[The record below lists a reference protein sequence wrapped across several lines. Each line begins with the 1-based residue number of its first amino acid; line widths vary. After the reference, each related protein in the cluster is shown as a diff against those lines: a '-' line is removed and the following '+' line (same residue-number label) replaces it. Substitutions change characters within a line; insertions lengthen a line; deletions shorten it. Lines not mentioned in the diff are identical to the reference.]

1 MKNIFLLLVFFTT
14 SIFAQAPYDKTSVIL
29 KEKLSSS
36 ADDSK
41 LLIWVFFTDKGN
53 TLTKL
58 NTSPENIV
66 SPLSL
71 KRRAKTLDKSSLVDF
86 SDLQVNNEY
95 ISGLQ
100 SLGFELNQKSRWF
113 NGVSGYIIKKV
124 YNNILSLPYVK
135 NTDIVCR
142 FKKSPDIKEPNLNLN
157 KNNPVN
163 NPTGVNALNYGPSL
177 TQNQQIN
184 IPALHNLGFNGQGVT
199 VCIMDAGVTLLSHQA
214 FSSMHIIATYD
225 FVNHRKYIGDDSGGM
240 GEGSHGTMTL
250 STIGG
255 YVPSQLIGPAFGA
268 NFLVTKTEN
277 TSSETPTEEDNWIAA
292 MEWADSIGVDVTSTS
307 LGYLTFDSPY
317 TSYTWQNM
325 DGRTAKITLG
335 ALIAARKGIVVVNS
349 AGNEAGTG
357 TPNTLIAPAD
367 ADSIIT
373 VGAVTSGGVRSSFSS
388 YGNTVD
394 HRIKPDVMAMGSG
407 VIVADPYT
415 PAGNSYLSASGTSF
429 SCPLTAGAC
438 AVILSYNPKLT
449 NMQIRDAL
457 RNTASRHLS
466 PDSLYGWGI
475 INALAASQYFPLT
488 NVFPVKET
496 VPDNFTLYQ
505 NYPNPFNP
513 TTRIRYFLPLESNVK
528 IVLFNILGKE
538 LKTLFNGNV
547 TSGDHEL
554 ELSASGLSSGVYFI
568 KLSAGNFQKTI
579 KITLTK

>member
-1 MKNIFLLLVFFTT
+1 MKIFFLLLVFLTAAV
-14 SIFAQAPYDKTSVIL
+14 FAQTPLEKTSPIL
-29 KEKLSSS
+29 KQQFSSS
-36 ADDSK
+36 AGDSK

-53 TLTKL
+53 NLNKL
-58 NTSPENIV
+58 NSAPESIV
-66 SPLSL
+66 SPQSL

-86 SDLQVNNEY
+86 SDLQVNNDY
-95 ISGLQ
+95 VSALQ

-113 NGVSGYIIKKV
+113 NGVSGYITKSAYEK
-124 YNNILSLPYVK
+124 ILSLPYVK
-135 NTDIVCR
+135 YTDIVAR
-142 FKKSPDIKEPNLNLN
+142 FKKNPEIKEPALDLN
-157 KNNPVN
+157 KTNPVPK
-163 NPTGVNALNYGPSL
+163 PTGVNALNYGSSL
-177 TQNQQIN
+177 IQNQQIN
-184 IPALHNLGFNGQGVT
+184 IPALHNLGFSGQGVT
-199 VCIMDAGVTLLSHQA
+199 VCMMDAGVSLLSHQA
-214 FSSMHIIATYD
+214 FSSMHIMATYD
-225 FVNHRKYIGDDSGGM
+225 FVNHRTYIGNDSGGM

-255 YVPSQLIGPAFGA
+255 YAPGQLIGPAYSA

-277 TSSETPTEEDNWIAA
+277 TTSETPTEEDNWIAA

-307 LGYLTFDSPY
+307 LGYLAFDTPY

-349 AGNEAGTG
+349 AGNSAIDG

-373 VGAVTSGGVRSSFSS
+373 VGAVTGAGIRTSFSS

-394 HRIKPDVMAMGSG
+394 HRIKPEVMAMGEN
-407 VIVADPYT
+407 VYVADPYT
-415 PAGNSYLSASGTSF
+415 PAGNSYLLAAGTSF
-429 SCPLTAGAC
+429 SCPLTAGVC

-457 RNTASRHLS
+457 RNTASRHFN

-475 INALAASQYFPLT
+475 INALSAAQYFPVT
-488 NVFPVKET
+488 QIPPVKEI
-496 VPDNFTLYQ
+496 PGNFTLYQ

-513 TTRIRYFLPLESNVK
+513 STRIRYFVPLESKVK
-528 IVLFNILGKE
+528 IVLFNVLGNE
-538 LKTLFNGNV
+538 LKTLFNNYV
-547 TSGDHEL
+547 SAGDHEV
-554 ELSASGLSSGVYFI
+554 ELNASGLSSGIYFV
-568 KLSAGNFQKTI
+568 KLSAGDFQKAI